1 MPLQKYNLFM
11 AKQPLPCLDKSK
23 RKQSFMEKRLLNFP
37 CAPEGMRQA
46 LAVYFLSSFLARTV
60 NDIVFTKF
68 LCHQSKVTAQLPL
81 LCILCR
87 WMCLRGTFKLNRAL
101 VYRKMYLFEKS

>member
-1 MPLQKYNLFM
+1 M

-46 LAVYFLSSFLARTV
+46 LTVYFLSSFLARTV
-60 NDIVFTKF
+60 NDIVFTKVF
-68 LCHQSKVTAQLPL
+68 MSSEQSHSSASSP
-81 LCILCR
+81 
-87 WMCLRGTFKLNRAL
+87 
-101 VYRKMYLFEKS
+101 VYFM